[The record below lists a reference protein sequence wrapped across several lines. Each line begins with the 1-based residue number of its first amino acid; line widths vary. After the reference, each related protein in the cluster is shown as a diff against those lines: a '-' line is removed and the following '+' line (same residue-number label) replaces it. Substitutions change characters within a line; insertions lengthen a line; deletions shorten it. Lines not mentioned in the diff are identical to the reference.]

1 MPLLSNNK
9 SIFILIISMLTII
22 IMESVKKLK
31 VKWIHYIDS
40 EKLEKKINEFLLRN
54 PSIIGKSITS
64 SGIY

>member
-9 SIFILIISMLTII
+9 SIFILIISISMLSII
-22 IMESVKKLK
+22 IMESVKK
-31 VKWIHYIDS
+31 VKWIHCIDS

>member
-9 SIFILIISMLTII
+9 SIFIIIISMLTII
-22 IMESVKKLK
+22 IMESVKKQK
-31 VKWIHYIDS
+31 VKWIRCIAS